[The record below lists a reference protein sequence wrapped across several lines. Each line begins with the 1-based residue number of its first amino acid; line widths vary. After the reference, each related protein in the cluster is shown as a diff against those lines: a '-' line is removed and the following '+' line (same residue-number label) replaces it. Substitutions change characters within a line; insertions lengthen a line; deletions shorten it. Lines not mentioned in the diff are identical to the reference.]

1 MDASAIAEVLERMNR
16 DPSTAVD
23 ADLAR
28 EIAEREGV
36 KAIVAGDV
44 GMLGRG
50 YVVSAQLVSSA
61 DGGVL
66 VALRETADDD
76 GEIIAAVDRLSAAGD
91 LEGAISLL
99 EEAIILDSTF
109 AMAYRKLAVL
119 LTNSFAPRSQINA
132 AATLAFEL
140 RDRLPAIERNLAAAY
155 YYAYVEY
162 DQAKEAAAYR
172 SVLQV
177 DPDQTTALNNLSII
191 LQAQRRYEDAE
202 ELLRHA
208 VELDPTGS
216 AFTFNLAWTQYAGG
230 RIDAARQSINRYA
243 EAVPGNPYA
252 LFLKSWLASAEHDYL
267 LADSYIDSVNATQGA
282 SLTWRS
288 FVSGTRAAHA
298 ETRGQLGR
306 AERQLRANMSVEEE
320 AGDRGAYLQAAA
332 EIARVYATYRDEP
345 AQALRIMDEAIE
357 RHPLDEMEPTD
368 RPYATMTRLYVVAGD
383 LQEARRLLA
392 EYEREV
398 PEGVRRG
405 APFRHAA
412 AGDLALSEGRVQD
425 ALTAYRAW
433 YDETGC
439 TNCALFELGRAY
451 EMAGHPDSALAMYDR
466 AAEAPG
472 LTRIYGEYDT
482 VAQTYKRLGEL
493 YEERG
498 DGERAVDYY
507 NQFVELWDDADQEL
521 QPVVRDVRA
530 RIARLV
536 GET

>member
-76 GEIIAAVDRLSAAGD
+76 GEIIAAVDRLSAKLRERIGESFKSVRASEPLDRVTTSSLEALRAYSRAVRTEDAGD

-306 AERQLRANMSVEEE
+306 AERRRSRGYTPPTETNRLRRCVSWMRPSS
-320 AGDRGAYLQAAA
+320 
-332 EIARVYATYRDEP
+332 
-345 AQALRIMDEAIE
+345 AIHST
-357 RHPLDEMEPTD
+357 RWNPPTD
-368 RPYATMTRLYVVAGD
+368 PTPR
-383 LQEARRLLA
+383 
-392 EYEREV
+392 
-398 PEGVRRG
+398 
-405 APFRHAA
+405 
-412 AGDLALSEGRVQD
+412 
-425 ALTAYRAW
+425 
-433 YDETGC
+433 
-439 TNCALFELGRAY
+439 
-451 EMAGHPDSALAMYDR
+451 
-466 AAEAPG
+466 
-472 LTRIYGEYDT
+472 
-482 VAQTYKRLGEL
+482 
-493 YEERG
+493 
-498 DGERAVDYY
+498 
-507 NQFVELWDDADQEL
+507 
-521 QPVVRDVRA
+521 
-530 RIARLV
+530 
-536 GET
+536 